1 MTLVHRPTIAR
12 VDCEPALVHLQA
24 VRVRIDREREERVI
38 RTGWFARSRI
48 PAYCIYL
55 TLHFTEEERYLLRHT
70 GIGRYVFFR
79 APIPP
84 DITDPEELKR
94 LRAEEFGLLY
104 VRELFGF
111 GKKTL
116 LGVWPDLVS
125 ADEAEVALRQKL
137 EKLGEQFDR
146 ASGTTETSVSFEL

>member
-1 MTLVHRPTIAR
+1 M
-12 VDCEPALVHLQA
+12 
-24 VRVRIDREREERVI
+24 RVRIDREREERVI
-38 RTGWFARSRI
+38 RTGWFARTRI

-55 TLHFTEEERYLLRHT
+55 TLHFTEEERYHLRHT

-84 DITDPEELKR
+84 EITDPGEMKR
-94 LRAEEFGLLY
+94 LKAEEFGLFY
-104 VRELFGF
+104 IRDLFKF

-125 ADEAEVALRQKL
+125 ADEAETALRLKL
-137 EKLGEQFDR
+137 EKLAEQFDR
-146 ASGTTETSVSFEL
+146 ASGTTESSVTFEL